1 MQNAKDVKPE
11 VAAVIA
17 AAVQMMVGNKVGNG
31 RSPEHPLRRINV
43 SENKLKTWRNLQ

>member
-17 AAVQMMVGNKVGNG
+17 AVQMMVGNKVVAVKIKRNDAWAMAG
-31 RSPEHPLRRINV
+31 RQSIH
-43 SENKLKTWRNLQ
+43 

>member
-17 AAVQMMVGNKVGNG
+17 AAVQMMAGNKVVAVKIKRNDVWAMAG
-31 RSPEHPLRRINV
+31 RQSIR
-43 SENKLKTWRNLQ
+43 